1 MSETN
6 LDPAQ
11 TARVGNHY
19 TFNVFYYIAAYFD
32 GHFFRQSA

>member
-11 TARVGNHY
+11 TAESLEYLALGLGAVS
-19 TFNVFYYIAAYFD
+19 FVLWLIL
-32 GHFFRQSA
+32 Q

>member
-11 TARVGNHY
+11 TADKPVGAEDSRDL
-19 TFNVFYYIAAYFD
+19 IADLLQALAAMD
-32 GHFFRQSA
+32 S